1 MHFFYFGIGIKK
13 LASSDFLEDQ
23 SHFDNSVVAREI
35 MRKDISKWVVSA
47 SGPKSNMTRVYEE
60 SQRILEKMD
69 PKSATIA
76 FGKIKDKYNEE
87 IYIGRQFISN
97 SEKDILVVEW
107 QRPAAA
113 PYYKATQIN
122 NLDLILKRE
131 IFSEKNIIFNFN
143 DIIFGKNIQSTSK
156 AITSIPQTNVGTEN
170 KKSVSPKF
178 DSKKTG
184 EIAEIIQ
191 TIDSS
196 QYGLI
201 ELPLN
206 HGLIIQGGPGTGKSV
221 VALHRISWLLYN
233 FVSELK
239 SSDILVLGPN
249 KNFITYIENLLP
261 SLGNQNIEYLEISN
275 LGSVVKHNLFEEAH
289 VSKLKGDKKMSYLL
303 RNALLCKIKNLETDL
318 IINKFY
324 DIDDQRELEKDL
336 VIPVELVNDKI
347 DKILSTNNYS
357 IALESFKS
365 WFEVEL
371 IKRFKART
379 SLELNYPI
387 QKKILNDFVKKH
399 LPNFKSTLVLSSL
412 LSSRDYLL
420 EAASFSTKT
429 SDSFSPIEI
438 NSLYRKSSKKNKK
451 DFSQSDVP
459 LLDALET
466 LLNGPRKKYRHLV
479 VDEAQDLSPMQLL
492 SVWRRITDQSFTI
505 VGDLAQSTGSWSR
518 DSWDEFQEILSK
530 DKKLKIENLEFG
542 YRIPREILEFVKPLF
557 DALQLNILF
566 PKSVKSGFDS
576 PKNKLVDFSKNWFT
590 SLEQELNN
598 FIKLD
603 QLTAVISTEPI
614 LAEIE
619 LALKNSSIKVSRG
632 SISTMRSKVTLMN
645 PDQAK
650 GLEFDAVV
658 VIDPKSIIESS
669 KFGSK
674 LLFVSLTRSTR
685 HLIVLHSGEAIPLSL
700 VKNQVNDNKYLNAK

>member
-1 MHFFYFGIGIKK
+1 
-13 LASSDFLEDQ
+13 LASKDFFEDQ
-23 SHFDNSVVAREI
+23 SHFDNCVISREN
-35 MRKDISKWVVSA
+35 MRKDISKWVISA
-47 SGPKSNMTRVYEE
+47 SGPKSNMTRVYED
-60 SQRILEKMD
+60 SQRILDKMD
-69 PKSATIA
+69 PKSATVA
-76 FGKIKDKYNEE
+76 FGKIEDKDSEE
-87 IYIGRQFISN
+87 IYIGRQFISD
-97 SEKDILVVEW
+97 SEKNILVVEW

-113 PYYKATQIN
+113 PYYKATQTN
-122 NLDLILKRE
+122 PLDIILKRE
-131 IFSEKNIIFNFN
+131 IFSDKNMIFSFN
-143 DIIFGKNIQSTSK
+143 DTLFGKNGQVAPKVAGSAPRLIVD
-156 AITSIPQTNVGTEN
+156 ANN
-170 KKSVSPKF
+170 KKSILAKF

-191 TIDSS
+191 TIDPS

-249 KNFITYIENLLP
+249 KNYINYIENLLP
-261 SLGNQNIEYLEISN
+261 TLGNQNIEYLEISN
-275 LGSVVKHNLFEEAH
+275 LGPAVKHSLIEDNY
-289 VSKLKGDKKMSYLL
+289 VTKIKGDKKMSYLV
-303 RNALLCKIKNLETDL
+303 RNALLCKIKNLDSDL

-324 DIDDQRELEKDL
+324 DIDDQRELNTDL
-336 VIPVELVNDKI
+336 IIPVNLVNDKI
-347 DKILSTNNYS
+347 NKILSTNNYS
-357 IALESFKS
+357 NSLESFRS

-371 IKRFKART
+371 IKRFKAKT
-379 SLELNYPI
+379 SQELNYPI
-387 QKKILNDFVKKH
+387 QKKVFNEFIKKH

-429 SDSFSPIEI
+429 SDSFSPIEL

-492 SVWRRITDQSFTI
+492 SIWRRVNEQSFTI

-518 DSWDEFQEILSK
+518 DSWDDVKEILAQNTNI
-530 DKKLKIENLEFG
+530 KIENLEFG
-542 YRIPREILEFVKPLF
+542 YRIPKEILDYVEPLF
-557 DALQLNILF
+557 DALDLNIPF
-566 PKSVKSGFDS
+566 PKSVKSGFEIPIS
-576 PKNKLVDFSKNWFT
+576 NLVDFNKNWLADFEKDL
-590 SLEQELNN
+590 SK
-598 FIKLD
+598 FINLD
-603 QLTAVISTEPI
+603 QLTAVISTDKI
-614 LAEIE
+614 LDIIE
-619 LALKNSSIKVSRG
+619 LGFKKSKIKFSRG
-632 SISTMRSKVTLMN
+632 SISSPRSKITLMN
-645 PDQAK
+645 PDQVK
-650 GLEFDAVV
+650 GLEFDAIFVV
-658 VIDPKSIIESS
+658 DPKSIINSS

-685 HLIVLHSGEAIPLSL
+685 HLIVIHDGEEIPLDL
-700 VKNQVNDNKYLNAK
+700 VRNQVSENRIESN

>member
-1 MHFFYFGIGIKK
+1 MASNDFF
-13 LASSDFLEDQ
+13 DDQ
-23 SHFDNSVVAREI
+23 SHFDNSVVAREN

-69 PKSATIA
+69 PKSATVS
-76 FGKIKDKYNEE
+76 FGKIKDKDNEE
-87 IYIGRQFISN
+87 IYIGRQFISDSDKN
-97 SEKDILVVEW
+97 ILVVEW

-113 PYYKATQIN
+113 PYYKATQSN
-122 NLDLILKRE
+122 NLDLIFKRE
-131 IFSEKNIIFNFN
+131 IFSEKNIIFNVN
-143 DIIFGKNIQSTSK
+143 DIFFGKNTQGTLKVIKSV
-156 AITSIPQTNVGTEN
+156 PQTNVDTQN
-170 KKSVSPKF
+170 QKSVLPKF

-191 TIDSS
+191 TIDPS

-261 SLGNQNIEYLEISN
+261 SLGNQNIEYMEVSN
-275 LGSVVKHNLFEEAH
+275 LGSAVKNNLTEEVH
-289 VSKLKGDKKMSYLL
+289 VSKLKGDNKMSYLL
-303 RNALLCKIKNLETDL
+303 RNALLCKIKNLESDL
-318 IINKFY
+318 VVNKFY
-324 DIDDQRELEKDL
+324 DIDDQRELDDDL
-336 VIPVELVNDKI
+336 VIPADLINEKI
-347 DKILSTNNYS
+347 SNILATNNYS
-357 IALESFKS
+357 NAVDSFKS
-365 WFEVEL
+365 WLEVEL
-371 IKRFKART
+371 IKRFKAKT
-379 SLELNYPI
+379 TLELNYQI
-387 QKKILNDFVKKH
+387 QKKILNDFIKRH
-399 LPNFKSTLVLSSL
+399 LPNFKSTQVLSSL

-429 SDSFSPIEI
+429 SESFSPIEL
-438 NSLYRKSSKKNKK
+438 NSLFRKSSKKNKK

-459 LLDALET
+459 LLDTLET

-492 SVWRRITDQSFTI
+492 SIWRRINEQSFTI

-518 DSWDEFQEILSK
+518 NSWDDVKEILAHNTNI
-530 DKKLKIENLEFG
+530 KIENLEFG
-542 YRIPREILEFVKPLF
+542 YRIPKEILDFVQPLF
-557 DALQLNILF
+557 EALKLNIPY
-566 PKSVKSGFDS
+566 PKSVKSGFEI
-576 PKNKLVDFSKNWFT
+576 PATNLVNFDKNWFLD
-590 SLEQELNN
+590 LEKDLQKYIN
-598 FIKLD
+598 LD
-603 QLTAVISTEPI
+603 QLTAVISTDKI
-614 LAEIE
+614 LDDIE
-619 LALKNSSIKVSRG
+619 LGLKKSKIKFSRG
-632 SISTMRSKVTLMN
+632 SIAATRNRVTLMN
-645 PDQAK
+645 PEQVK
-650 GLEFDAVV
+650 GLEFDAVFV
-658 VIDPKSIIESS
+658 VDPKSIIESS

-685 HLIVLHSGEAIPLSL
+685 HLVVIHSGEPIPLSL
-700 VKNQVNDNKYLNAK
+700 VQKQVDENKLLSAK

>member
-1 MHFFYFGIGIKK
+1 MASKDFF
-13 LASSDFLEDQ
+13 EDQ
-23 SHFDNSVVAREI
+23 SHFDNCVISREN
-35 MRKDISKWVVSA
+35 MRKDISKWVISA
-47 SGPKSNMTRVYEE
+47 SGPKSNMTRVYED
-60 SQRILEKMD
+60 SQRILDKMD
-69 PKSATIA
+69 PKSATVA
-76 FGKIKDKYNEE
+76 FGKIEDKDSEE
-87 IYIGRQFISN
+87 IYIGRQFISD
-97 SEKDILVVEW
+97 SEKNILVVEW

-113 PYYKATQIN
+113 PYYKATQTN
-122 NLDLILKRE
+122 PLDIILKRE
-131 IFSEKNIIFNFN
+131 IFSDKNMIFSFN
-143 DIIFGKNIQSTSK
+143 DTLFGKNGQVAPKVAGSAPRLIVD
-156 AITSIPQTNVGTEN
+156 ANN
-170 KKSVSPKF
+170 KKSILAKF

-191 TIDSS
+191 TIDPS

-249 KNFITYIENLLP
+249 KNYINYIENLLP
-261 SLGNQNIEYLEISN
+261 TLGNQNIEYLEISN
-275 LGSVVKHNLFEEAH
+275 LGPAVKHSLIEDNY
-289 VSKLKGDKKMSYLL
+289 VTKIKGDKKMSYLV
-303 RNALLCKIKNLETDL
+303 RNALLCKIKNLDSDL

-324 DIDDQRELEKDL
+324 DIDDQRELNTDL
-336 VIPVELVNDKI
+336 IIPVNLVNDKI
-347 DKILSTNNYS
+347 NKILSTNNYS
-357 IALESFKS
+357 NSLESFRS

-371 IKRFKART
+371 IKRFKAKT
-379 SLELNYPI
+379 SQELNYPI
-387 QKKILNDFVKKH
+387 QKKVFNEFIKKH

-429 SDSFSPIEI
+429 SDSFSPIEL

-492 SVWRRITDQSFTI
+492 SIWRRVNEQSFTI

-518 DSWDEFQEILSK
+518 DSWDDVKEILAQNTNI
-530 DKKLKIENLEFG
+530 KIENLEFG
-542 YRIPREILEFVKPLF
+542 YRIPKEILDYVEPLF
-557 DALQLNILF
+557 DALDLNIPF
-566 PKSVKSGFDS
+566 PKSVKSGFEIPIS
-576 PKNKLVDFSKNWFT
+576 NLVDFNKNWLADFEKDL
-590 SLEQELNN
+590 SK
-598 FIKLD
+598 FINLD
-603 QLTAVISTEPI
+603 QLTAVISTDKI
-614 LAEIE
+614 LDIIE
-619 LALKNSSIKVSRG
+619 LGFKKSKIKFSRG
-632 SISTMRSKVTLMN
+632 SISSPRSKITLMN
-645 PDQAK
+645 PDQVK
-650 GLEFDAVV
+650 GLEFDAIFVV
-658 VIDPKSIIESS
+658 DPKSIINSS

-685 HLIVLHSGEAIPLSL
+685 HLIVIHDGEEIPLDL
-700 VKNQVNDNKYLNAK
+700 VRNQVSENRIESN

>member
-1 MHFFYFGIGIKK
+1 MASKDFF
-13 LASSDFLEDQ
+13 EDQ
-23 SHFDNSVVAREI
+23 SHFDNCVISREN
-35 MRKDISKWVVSA
+35 MRKDISKWVISA
-47 SGPKSNMTRVYEE
+47 SGPKSNMTRVYED
-60 SQRILEKMD
+60 SQRILDKMD
-69 PKSATIA
+69 PKSATVA
-76 FGKIKDKYNEE
+76 FGKIEDKDSEE
-87 IYIGRQFISN
+87 IYIGRQFISD
-97 SEKDILVVEW
+97 SEKNILVVEW

-113 PYYKATQIN
+113 PYYKATQTN
-122 NLDLILKRE
+122 PLDIILKRE
-131 IFSEKNIIFNFN
+131 IFSDKNMIFSFN
-143 DIIFGKNIQSTSK
+143 DTLFGKNGQVAPKVAGSAPRLIVD
-156 AITSIPQTNVGTEN
+156 ANN
-170 KKSVSPKF
+170 KKSILAKF

-191 TIDSS
+191 TIDPS

-249 KNFITYIENLLP
+249 KNFINYIENLLP
-261 SLGNQNIEYLEISN
+261 TLGNQNIEYLEISN
-275 LGSVVKHNLFEEAH
+275 LGPAVKHSLIEDNY
-289 VSKLKGDKKMSYLL
+289 VTKIKGDKKMSYLV
-303 RNALLCKIKNLETDL
+303 RNALLCKIKNLDSDL

-324 DIDDQRELEKDL
+324 DIDDQRELNTDL
-336 VIPVELVNDKI
+336 IIPVNLVNDKI
-347 DKILSTNNYS
+347 NKILSTNNYS
-357 IALESFKS
+357 NSLESFRS

-371 IKRFKART
+371 IKRFKAKT
-379 SLELNYPI
+379 SQELNYPI
-387 QKKILNDFVKKH
+387 QKKVFNEFIKKH

-429 SDSFSPIEI
+429 SDSFSPIEL
-438 NSLYRKSSKKNKK
+438 NSLYRNSSKKNKK

-492 SVWRRITDQSFTI
+492 SIWRRVNEQSFTI

-518 DSWDEFQEILSK
+518 DSWDDVKEILAQNTNI
-530 DKKLKIENLEFG
+530 KIENLEFG
-542 YRIPREILEFVKPLF
+542 YRIPKEILDYVEPLF
-557 DALQLNILF
+557 DALDLNIPF
-566 PKSVKSGFDS
+566 PKSVKSGFEIPIS
-576 PKNKLVDFSKNWFT
+576 NLVDFNKNWLADFEKDL
-590 SLEQELNN
+590 SK
-598 FIKLD
+598 FINLD
-603 QLTAVISTEPI
+603 QLTAVISTDKI
-614 LAEIE
+614 LDIIE
-619 LALKNSSIKVSRG
+619 LGFKKSKIKFSRG
-632 SISTMRSKVTLMN
+632 SISSPRSKITLMN
-645 PDQAK
+645 PDQVK
-650 GLEFDAVV
+650 GLEFDAIFVV
-658 VIDPKSIIESS
+658 DPKSIINSS

-685 HLIVLHSGEAIPLSL
+685 HLIVIHDGEEIPLDL
-700 VKNQVNDNKYLNAK
+700 VRNQVSENRIESN

>member
-1 MHFFYFGIGIKK
+1 LFFSTIGIEK
-13 LASSDFLEDQ
+13 LASKDFFEDQ
-23 SHFDNSVVAREI
+23 SHFDNCVISREN
-35 MRKDISKWVVSA
+35 MRKDISKWVISA
-47 SGPKSNMTRVYEE
+47 SGPKSNMTRVYED
-60 SQRILEKMD
+60 SQRILDKMD
-69 PKSATIA
+69 PKSATVA
-76 FGKIKDKYNEE
+76 FGKIEDKDSEE
-87 IYIGRQFISN
+87 IYIGRQFISD
-97 SEKDILVVEW
+97 SEKNILVVEW

-113 PYYKATQIN
+113 PYYKATQTN
-122 NLDLILKRE
+122 PLDIILKRE
-131 IFSEKNIIFNFN
+131 IFSDKNMIFSFN
-143 DIIFGKNIQSTSK
+143 DTLFGKNGQVAPKVAGSAPRLIVD
-156 AITSIPQTNVGTEN
+156 ANN
-170 KKSVSPKF
+170 KKSILAKF

-191 TIDSS
+191 TIDPS

-249 KNFITYIENLLP
+249 KNFINYIENLLP
-261 SLGNQNIEYLEISN
+261 TLGNQNIEYLEISN
-275 LGSVVKHNLFEEAH
+275 LGPAVKHSLIEDNY
-289 VSKLKGDKKMSYLL
+289 VTKIKGDKKMSYLV
-303 RNALLCKIKNLETDL
+303 RNALLCKIKNLDSDL

-324 DIDDQRELEKDL
+324 DIDDQRELNTDL
-336 VIPVELVNDKI
+336 IIPVNLVNDKI
-347 DKILSTNNYS
+347 NKILSTNNYS
-357 IALESFKS
+357 NSLESFRS

-371 IKRFKART
+371 IKRFKAKT
-379 SLELNYPI
+379 SQELNYPI
-387 QKKILNDFVKKH
+387 QKKVFNEFIKKH

-429 SDSFSPIEI
+429 SDSFSPIEL
-438 NSLYRKSSKKNKK
+438 NSLYRNSSKKNKK

-492 SVWRRITDQSFTI
+492 SIWRRVNEQSFTI

-518 DSWDEFQEILSK
+518 DSWDDVKEILAQNTNI
-530 DKKLKIENLEFG
+530 KIENLEFG
-542 YRIPREILEFVKPLF
+542 YRIPKEILDYVEPLF
-557 DALQLNILF
+557 DALDLNIPF
-566 PKSVKSGFDS
+566 PKSVKSGFEIPIS
-576 PKNKLVDFSKNWFT
+576 NLVDFNKNWLADFEKDL
-590 SLEQELNN
+590 SK
-598 FIKLD
+598 FINLD
-603 QLTAVISTEPI
+603 QLTAVISTDKI
-614 LAEIE
+614 LDIIE
-619 LALKNSSIKVSRG
+619 LGFKKSKIKFSRG
-632 SISTMRSKVTLMN
+632 SISSPRSKITLMN
-645 PDQAK
+645 PDQVK
-650 GLEFDAVV
+650 GLEFDAIFVV
-658 VIDPKSIIESS
+658 DPKSIINSS

-685 HLIVLHSGEAIPLSL
+685 HLIVIHDGEEIPLDL
-700 VKNQVNDNKYLNAK
+700 VRNQVSENRIESN